1 MLSGTYTWQQAAYG
15 TDLEM
20 LSPVHPDADDGELQ
34 VHAGDRLPGVPAH
47 VGRVGLS
54 GRLVGVLDLAAAWR
68 GQSSQYVRGDEANLL
83 EPVPAFSVVDAHAR
97 WRLGR
102 RLSVIGQVSN
112 LFDSGYATFGMLGD
126 ASLLGEAYEDE
137 PRFVSPGA
145 PRAGWIGVE
154 LRF

>member
-1 MLSGTYTWQQAAYG
+1 MENSRSARATGCRAFRRTWAASGCRRASRAPSTWARC
-15 TDLEM
+15 
-20 LSPVHPDADDGELQ
+20 GE
-34 VHAGDRLPGVPAH
+34 R
-47 VGRVGLS
+47 
-54 GRLVGVLDLAAAWR
+54 
-68 GQSSQYVRGDEANLL
+68 QSSQYLRGDEANLL

-102 RLSVIGQVSN
+102 RLVGASAQVIN
-112 LFDSGYATFGMLGD
+112 LFDAGYATFGMLGD